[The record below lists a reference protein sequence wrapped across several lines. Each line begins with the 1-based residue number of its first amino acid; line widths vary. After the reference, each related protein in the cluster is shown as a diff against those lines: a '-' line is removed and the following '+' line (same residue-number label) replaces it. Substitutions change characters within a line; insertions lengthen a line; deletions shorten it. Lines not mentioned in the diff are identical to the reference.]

1 MKTLLYFGREIP
13 KEEYE
18 NAYSLVKSGKLI
30 IWKEFFGMASKR
42 AQKAIS
48 DANNSVVKK
57 LKTSEGMIKYQK
69 VEFNLAG
76 WAENESD
83 FLKSSM
89 SYTNSKTL
97 DEYKNSMWVRQNEIV
112 FNK

>member
-1 MKTLLYFGREIP
+1 
-13 KEEYE
+13 
-18 NAYSLVKSGKLI
+18 
-30 IWKEFFGMASKR
+30 
-42 AQKAIS
+42 
-48 DANNSVVKK
+48 
-57 LKTSEGMIKYQK
+57 MIKYQK